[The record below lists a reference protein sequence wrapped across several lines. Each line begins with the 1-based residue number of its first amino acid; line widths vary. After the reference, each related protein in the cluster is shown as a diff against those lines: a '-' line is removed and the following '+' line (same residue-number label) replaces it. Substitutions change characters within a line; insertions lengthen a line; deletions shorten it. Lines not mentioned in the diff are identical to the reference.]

1 VFGGIDAGTPSRA
14 KTTAPPRKQAAPSW
28 AEYLWSRRQIGGVLP
43 PRPHNLLQSIDGA
56 VLLETSAL
64 KSSLA
69 APAVLS
75 ARKSLRLCAVDF
87 FTRSLHGTLHVKW
100 SNRSNTV
107 VANTKTA
114 LPIAARDIM
123 GNVAIWS
130 DAEGRLR
137 RRLEEAI
144 LVTAALAPTALGSTP
159 GP

>member
-1 VFGGIDAGTPSRA
+1 M
-14 KTTAPPRKQAAPSW
+14 
-28 AEYLWSRRQIGGVLP
+28 
-43 PRPHNLLQSIDGA
+43 
-56 VLLETSAL
+56 
-64 KSSLA
+64 
-69 APAVLS
+69 
-75 ARKSLRLCAVDF
+75 DF
-87 FTRSLHGTLHVKW
+87 FTRSHHGTLHVKR

-107 VANTKTA
+107 VANTKVA

-144 LVTAALAPTALGSTP
+144 LVTAALAPTALGSPP